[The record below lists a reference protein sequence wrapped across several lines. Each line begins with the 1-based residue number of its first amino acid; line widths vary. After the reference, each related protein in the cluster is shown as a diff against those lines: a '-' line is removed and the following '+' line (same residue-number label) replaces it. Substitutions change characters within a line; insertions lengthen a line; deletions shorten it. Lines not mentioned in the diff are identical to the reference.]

1 MPYRTL
7 DNRIDG
13 VVITFADITAAKTIE
28 ANLRDRQSV
37 LEQHVA
43 DQSTKLALTKGAM
56 QAEIAARKR
65 SEADP
70 GKTPRAG

>member
-13 VVITFADITAAKTIE
+13 VVITFADITAAKMLE
-28 ANLRDRQSV
+28 ANLRDHQSV

-43 DQSTKLALTKGAM
+43 EQSTKLELAKGAM
-56 QAEIAARKR
+56 QVEIAARKR
-65 SEADP
+65 SEARP
-70 GKTPRAG
+70 GKTPKAG